1 MSIDYKKTI
10 KFIYLQAIW
19 FAIVYYGPDHPYLC
33 LLFGGG
39 LTLLIDFRYYY
50 KKNFLSYFMQV
61 LVLLLLGLIHDQL
74 LHHLE
79 VIIIKGNTLW
89 MLTMWMMF
97 AAYYHDFF
105 RYLYDRKVLSLLFGL
120 IGGPLAYY
128 SGMNLGGLEMPS
140 VFLAL
145 PAISLLWSFIF
156 PLTLITAK
164 KFNSVP

>member
-1 MSIDYKKTI
+1 MDQII
-10 KFIYLQAIW
+10 LIYACFW
-19 FAIVYYGPDHPYLC
+19 
-33 LLFGGG
+33 GG

-128 SGMNLGGLEMPS
+128 SGMNLGG
-140 VFLAL
+140 
-145 PAISLLWSFIF
+145 
-156 PLTLITAK
+156 
-164 KFNSVP
+164 